1 MQIAKLNIEAGLAI
15 EEEFGGEDFDGMTEM
30 AVFTPDAYEQ
40 ADEDVLNAETRRYE
54 GRDFQM
60 PESEQIPL
68 LVDVRGDDVDKAKEA
83 FDVLAVHY
91 HKELVRLATSWTGDF
106 GDAEDLAQNVWV
118 KAWKNRRKISAKGR
132 FWMYIK
138 KGLLNE
144 IRNRHRNLVKRQT
157 DIMDMTEADKVHS
170 AAVNPESPTAG
181 PEKAALMSEKMQAVN
196 EALDRLKP
204 NEKAALLMQSEGAK
218 GKDIAAELGIKPN
231 RAKSLLRNARLKV
244 EKDLIERYPELFGDS
259 DNAE

>member
-15 EEEFGGEDFDGMTEM
+15 EEEFGGEDFDGQSEQ
-30 AVFTPDAYEQ
+30 AIFTPDAYEQ
-40 ADEDVLNAETRRYE
+40 GDEDVLNAKTRRYE

-60 PESEQIPL
+60 PQAEQIPL
-68 LVDVRGDDVDKAKEA
+68 LVDVRGADVEKAKDA
-83 FDVLAVHY
+83 FDVLAGHY

-106 GDAEDLAQNVWV
+106 GDAEDLAQNVWI

-144 IRNRHRNLVKRQT
+144 IRNRHRNLEKRRT
-157 DIMDMTEADKVHS
+157 DIMDMSDADNVHS
-170 AAVNPESPTAG
+170 AAVNPESPNAG
-181 PEKAALMSEKMQAVN
+181 PEKAALMAEVMAAVDD
-196 EALDRLKP
+196 ALGKLKP
-204 NEKAALLMQSEGAK
+204 NEEKALRMSAEGVK
-218 GKDIAAELGIKPN
+218 GKDIADELDIKPN
-231 RAKSLLRNARLKV
+231 RAKSLIRNARIKV
-244 EKDLIERYPELFGDS
+244 EKDLIERYPDLFGDT